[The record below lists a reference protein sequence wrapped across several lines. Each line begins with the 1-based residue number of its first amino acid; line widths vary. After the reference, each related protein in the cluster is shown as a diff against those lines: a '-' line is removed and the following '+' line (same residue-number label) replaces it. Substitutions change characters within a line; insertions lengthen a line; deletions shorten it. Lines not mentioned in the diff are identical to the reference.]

1 MSNWRRYIYET
12 VEYQNGTAMR
22 SRVYN
27 GIMLGVI
34 IASVVPL
41 AVREQSELML
51 AIDRIS
57 VSIFIIDYI
66 LRWITADF
74 GSKRETK
81 WVAFLIYPFTL
92 SAIIDML
99 SILPSIV
106 SFDKVFKVFR
116 LTRFL
121 KIIRLFKL
129 FRYSKQLELLFRVMK
144 KEGRVLISVLMIAMV
159 YIVVTAL
166 IMFNIENEMAIDK
179 GIETNFQS
187 FFDALYWSATTLTT
201 VGYGDMVPI
210 TDVGRVISMI
220 SAIFGVAVI
229 ALPSGVITASYLDEL
244 REMKN
249 KGKESKESVESK
261 E

>member
-1 MSNWRRYIYET
+1 MSNWRRFIYET
-12 VEYQNGTAMR
+12 VEYQNGTTMR
-22 SRVYN
+22 SRIYN

-41 AVREQSELML
+41 AVREQTELML
-51 AIDRIS
+51 LIDKIS
-57 VSIFIIDYI
+57 VTIFIIDYI
-66 LRWITADF
+66 LRWITADYE
-74 GSKRETK
+74 SKHKNK
-81 WVAFLIYPFTL
+81 WVAFLVYPFTI

-99 SILPSIV
+99 SILPSLV
-106 SFDKVFKVFR
+106 SFDKVLKVFR

-144 KEGRVLISVLMIAMV
+144 KEGRVLVSVLMIAMI

-166 IMFNIENEMAIDK
+166 IMFNIENEMAL
-179 GIETNFQS
+179 ETGVESNFHT

-201 VGYGDMVPI
+201 VGYGDMVPT

-244 REMKN
+244 REMK
-249 KGKESKESVESK
+249 KQ
-261 E
+261 